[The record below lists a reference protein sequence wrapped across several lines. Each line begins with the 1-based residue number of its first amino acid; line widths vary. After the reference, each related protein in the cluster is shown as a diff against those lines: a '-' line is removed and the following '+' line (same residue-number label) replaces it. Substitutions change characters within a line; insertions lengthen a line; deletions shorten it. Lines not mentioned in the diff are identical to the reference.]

1 MQNVPSVQ
9 VEVDGKM
16 SIRGNGNVRIL
27 IDGRISGLT
36 DTASL
41 LRTIPAASIDKV
53 EVITNPS
60 SKYSA
65 EGSGGIINIVLK
77 KGKKNRLS
85 SSFELFSGVRVNSGL
100 NVNINKA
107 NEKYSWYLNSGLGY
121 SEPKATSSIALTNF
135 KTSPSES
142 FTNSK
147 KILKQFYA
155 LNNLGGAYQFNS
167 KHSISADF
175 TYRLANLT
183 PLMLSVIKIIMTTH
197 CLLLQ
202 SRLILNNLKEVL
214 PNYQ

>member
-16 SIRGNGNVRIL
+16 SIRGNGSVRVL

-77 KGKKNRLS
+77 KGKKKRLS
-85 SSFELFSGVRVNSGL
+85 ASFESFIGVRLNSGANI
-100 NVNINKA
+100 NVNKA
-107 NEKYSWYLNSGLGY
+107 NENYSWYVNAGLGY
-121 SEPKATSSIALTNF
+121 SEPKATGEIALTNF
-135 KTSPSES
+135 ES
-142 FTNSK
+142 FPSVSFQTSE
-147 KILKQFYA
+147 KILKQFYIS
-155 LNNLGGAYQFNS
+155 NNLGGEYKFNA
-167 KHSISADF
+167 KHSVSVDF
-175 TYRLANLT
+175 TYRLAD
-183 PLMLSVIKIIMTTH
+183 
-197 CLLLQ
+197 
-202 SRLILNNLKEVL
+202 
-214 PNYQ
+214 